1 MTRTSSGR
9 WSANRPSGG
18 TRCVCEGEKTEKRY
32 LEKFARHHN
41 NARIKVEVA
50 GETGV
55 PFSLVEFAKKY
66 KREIEKR
73 ANRQM
78 DQSHRLLQA
87 TFVAPPFV

>member
-1 MTRTSSGR
+1 
-9 WSANRPSGG
+9 
-18 TRCVCEGEKTEKRY
+18 
-32 LEKFARHHN
+32 
-41 NARIKVEVA
+41 VEVA